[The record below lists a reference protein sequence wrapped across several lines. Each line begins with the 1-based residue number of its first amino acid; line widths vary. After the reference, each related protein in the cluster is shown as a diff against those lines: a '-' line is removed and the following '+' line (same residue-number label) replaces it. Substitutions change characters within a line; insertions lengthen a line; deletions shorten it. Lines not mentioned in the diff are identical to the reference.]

1 MQHASKYLNI
11 MFLYLNEFWK
21 NQISFGKSKFG
32 KIQVLV
38 FGNFSITQKWFKMFE
53 ICVEIF
59 HTSLYFN
66 VK

>member
-1 MQHASKYLNI
+1 M
-11 MFLYLNEFWK
+11 
-21 NQISFGKSKFG
+21 SFGKIGFSFGKFKFG

-38 FGNFSITQKWFKMFE
+38 FGNIPLTQKWFKMFA

-66 VK
+66 V